1 MDVDIEIRLYAKSA
15 LDGTDTNQPSQSS
28 ISHIDISKEMEM
40 LAKYALNDIFGVKNV
55 ERKNAMRI
63 KKVIF
68 NDPATVVL
76 WEDGTKTI
84 VKSSDDDIYDPEK
97 GLAMAIAKK
106 LLEIKAII
114 IMCLRNGCRK
124 KNISIPEYVR
134 RRIEVLF
141 GTHRR

>member
-1 MDVDIEIRLYAKSA
+1 MTSCNGCGYRNTPTCKGCVGWNRYKSTFA
-15 LDGTDTNQPSQSS
+15 SS
-28 ISHIDISKEMEM
+28 IPHIDISKEMEM

-84 VKSSDDDIYDPEK
+84 VKSSDDDIHDPEK

-124 KNISIPEYVR
+124 KNIMVLISLVR
-134 RRIEVLF
+134 
-141 GTHRR
+141 